1 MIDYGNAP
9 TLTLAERLDVA
20 RLVVALDDRDDAAIL
35 RAFAAMGYTIKGNT
49 GGASKAFAD
58 KMLLFSAYGDF
69 DQQYDP
75 RFFDEP

>member
-1 MIDYGNAP
+1 
-9 TLTLAERLDVA
+9 
-20 RLVVALDDRDDAAIL
+20 
-35 RAFAAMGYTIKGNT
+35 MGYTIKGNT

-75 RFFDEP
+75 RFLLFESVAARFFAC